1 MFQQGNEPSHPMAEN
16 ARSQGIDSVQPWSP
30 LLKGRELSCTA
41 VIAKYRP
48 INIAMD
54 VVLNQL
60 GSAIYSVIYFH
71 RGSYMAKVLFIA
83 LSPY

>member
-1 MFQQGNEPSHPMAEN
+1 MVQQVNEPLHPMAEN
-16 ARSQGIDSVQPWSP
+16 TRSQGIDSVQPGLP
-30 LLKGRELSCTA
+30 LLKGRELSCAA

-60 GSAIYSVIYFH
+60 GSARYSVIYFFS
-71 RGSYMAKVLFIA
+71 GSCMAEVLLIA